1 MAIITNKSRCIG
13 GRVAEEDSKKF
24 HGVVQ
29 MTSVVVCD
37 YRTVEGYVERHRD
50 HVHLRNNKKRFSITK
65 NYDSYY
71 LKPFQGF
78 PSMFSK

>member
-50 HVHLRNNKKRFSITK
+50 HVHLKYKNRIFSIASFL
-65 NYDSYY
+65 D
-71 LKPFQGF
+71 
-78 PSMFSK
+78 